1 MADPATMAMA
11 GAAVGALSNKDDP
24 MKGALMG
31 AALGGGGGYL
41 AGLGGAAAPVGEA
54 ALAGTAGETLLT
66 PATMSEFAPIGGAI
80 SSPVSAPGVGAIPV
94 LPDLAYQY
102 GAETIGNAPADLSWM
117 NAISPSQEQ
126 AIGKGALP
134 GMSGINPLAAM
145 RMGSSALQGAQQ
157 QPMRAPGQIKQ
168 GNPSGLKYDLIAS
181 LLEPK
186 MVERRKLSLL

>member
-41 AGLGGAAAPVGEA
+41 AGMAAPAGEA

-66 PATMSEFAPIGGAI
+66 PATMSEFAAQN
-80 SSPVSAPGVGAIPV
+80 PGFFP
-94 LPDLAYQY
+94 
-102 GAETIGNAPADLSWM
+102 GAESAVGIPETSANLSWM
-117 NAISPSQEQ
+117 DTISPSQAQ
-126 AIGKGALP
+126 AIGTGGLP
-134 GMSGINPLAAM
+134 GMSAVNPMMM
-145 RMGSSALQGAQQ
+145 RMGASALQGAQG
-157 QPMRAPGQIKQ
+157 QPVRMPGNIKQ
-168 GNPSGLKYDLIAS
+168 GNPSGLKYDLISS

-186 MVERRKLSLL
+186 MVERRKISLL

>member
-11 GAAVGALSNKDDP
+11 GAAVGALSNEDDP

-41 AGLGGAAAPVGEA
+41 AGLGGAAAPAGEA

-66 PATMSEFAPIGGAI
+66 PATMSEFTLQN
-80 SSPVSAPGVGAIPV
+80 PGFFP
-94 LPDLAYQY
+94 
-102 GAETIGNAPADLSWM
+102 GAESNIGVLEAPANLSWM
-117 NAISPSQEQ
+117 DTVSPSQTQ
-126 AIGKGALP
+126 AIGTGSLP
-134 GMSGINPLAAM
+134 GMPGINPLAAM

>member
-41 AGLGGAAAPVGEA
+41 AGMAAPAGEA

-66 PATMSEFAPIGGAI
+66 PATMSEFAPVGTV
-80 SSPVSAPGVGAIPV
+80 SPVVRPDIGAIPV
-94 LPDLAYQY
+94 LPDNAYNY
-102 GAETIGNAPADLSWM
+102 GREIIGTSMPSDLSWM
-117 NAISPSQEQ
+117 DTISPSQAQ
-126 AIGKGALP
+126 AAAPVGSAAKS
-134 GMSGINPLAAM
+134 MMNPYLM
-145 RMGSSALQGAQQ
+145 QMGLSTMQGAQG
-157 QPMRAPGQIKQ
+157 QPARMPGQIKQ
-168 GNPSGLKYDLIAS
+168 GNPSGLKYDLISS

-186 MVERRKLSLL
+186 MVERRKISLL